1 MPADE
6 ARNENRIVKNQVF
19 PVFYVGLENI
29 SAEVFEIFIFGM
41 AIIEARKIILTFA
54 HFRRGWIW
62 ALRKKLLE
70 HFRVIFGIL
79 NNIFL

>member
-6 ARNENRIVKNQVF
+6 ARNEKRIVKNQVF
-19 PVFYVGLENI
+19 SVFYVGLENI

-41 AIIEARKIILTFA
+41 AIIEARKIIL
-54 HFRRGWIW
+54 
-62 ALRKKLLE
+62 
-70 HFRVIFGIL
+70 